1 MQCPLASP
9 YKQAKGPDQPL
20 QLPNTR
26 DEPRHQQPSTKEG
39 SSMLGHLGYHMPLE
53 RINIPKSIFS
63 PVNSDWGI
71 PTKPEVV

>member
-1 MQCPLASP
+1 
-9 YKQAKGPDQPL
+9 
-20 QLPNTR
+20 
-26 DEPRHQQPSTKEG
+26 
-39 SSMLGHLGYHMPLE
+39 MLGHLGYHMPLE